1 MLDGDKSHSKKSI
14 SHADRKKILLGAVAA
29 AIAAAMVG
37 GINSMQLSVGQ
48 VNPQVAPVGATA
60 TVANP
65 TSGYDIHVTVNRH
78 DSANLNAPIDHYCK
92 LDKRIVAVCQLYARD
107 STAMPGSG
115 PQLAQIEF
123 IITKAQ
129 YLQLPPRERASW
141 HNHAVELTPERG
153 APSCVTLPAGL
164 ECSKLVSLLQTTYGK
179 VITLWDPADSVPKY
193 PPYVYNVESPYA
205 LGQDLNNH
213 LQTQWPTGCGNTSSA
228 NLTCGK

>member
-1 MLDGDKSHSKKSI
+1 MTDGDKDHSKETTK
-14 SHADRKKILLGAVAA
+14 HANRKKIVISAIAAVLAAA
-29 AIAAAMVG
+29 AIVG
-37 GINSMQLSVGQ
+37 GVTAMQSSTAQ
-48 VNPQVAPVGATA
+48 VIPQVAPVTPPVG
-60 TVANP
+60 NP

-78 DSANLNAPIDHYCK
+78 DSGNLNAPIDHYCK
-92 LDKRIVAVCQLYARD
+92 LDKRIVAVCLLYARD
-107 STAMPGSG
+107 STAKPGTG

-153 APSCVTLPAGL
+153 APSCVTLPAGF
-164 ECSKLVSLLQTTYGK
+164 ECGKLVSLLQTTYGK

-193 PPYVYNVESPYA
+193 PPYVYNVESPFA

-213 LQTQWPTGCGNTSSA
+213 LQKQWPTGCGNTSSA

>member
-1 MLDGDKSHSKKSI
+1 MTDGSKDHSEKTVN
-14 SHADRKKILLGAVAA
+14 HANRKKILLSTIVAA
-29 AIAAAMVG
+29 VAAAMVG
-37 GINSMQLSVGQ
+37 GVTAMQSSIAQ
-48 VNPQVAPVGATA
+48 VNANVPAT
-60 TVANP
+60 NP
-65 TSGYDIHVTVNRH
+65 TGGYDIHVTVNRH

-107 STAMPGSG
+107 STAKPGTG

-123 IITKAQ
+123 IITKPQ

-153 APSCVTLPAGL
+153 APSCVSLPTGL
-164 ECSKLVSLLQTTYGK
+164 QCAKLVSLLQTTYGK

-205 LGQDLNNH
+205 LGQDLNNN
-213 LQTQWPTGCGNTSSA
+213 LQKQWPTGCGNTSSA